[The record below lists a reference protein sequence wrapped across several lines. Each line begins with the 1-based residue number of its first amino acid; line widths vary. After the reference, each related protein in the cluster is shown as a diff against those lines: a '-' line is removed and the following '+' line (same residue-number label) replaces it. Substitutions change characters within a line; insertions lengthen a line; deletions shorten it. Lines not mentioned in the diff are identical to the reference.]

1 MIVYHVLLV
10 SFYEQVFQNASHV
23 PGVAIPSP
31 SSLKM
36 FVKAAESEMVSSTFG
51 EIPSDKMTSAWATS
65 STKTDADTGSNS
77 EKQQIS
83 SVSGKSS
90 KTDQNTE
97 ARVALTTPE
106 VDLPQVL
113 NNEKYEEVH
122 QLKQSQEKSPEEE
135 RKMTM
140 PKLTHKS
147 RRSPQILAKS
157 KTVEFKLEA
166 KLQQA
171 ELALIESQNQYD
183 LCKIPLYVFF

>member
-1 MIVYHVLLV
+1 MLV
-10 SFYEQVFQNASHV
+10 TA
-23 PGVAIPSP
+23 A
-31 SSLKM
+31 
-36 FVKAAESEMVSSTFG
+36 AAETSEMVSSTFG

-90 KTDQNTE
+90 ETDQNTE

-106 VDLPQVL
+106 VDLPTVR

-122 QLKQSQEKSPEEE
+122 QLKQGQEKSSEEE

-147 RRSPQILAKS
+147 RRSPQRLAKS
-157 KTVEFKLEA
+157 KTNIFKLEIQL
-166 KLQQA
+166 KQA
-171 ELALIESQNQYD
+171 ELALIESQNQSD
-183 LCKIPLYVFF
+183 FCKRPFCFLPQCDYSV